1 MGIMIV
7 IMKIIASLS
16 RPFHWLAKQRFPWIA
31 ERSAS
36 SQSPDH
42 PGITACHNSGS
53 VINVQFNK

>member
-1 MGIMIV
+1 MIV

-16 RPFHWLAKQRFPWIA
+16 QPFHWLAKQRFPWIA

-42 PGITACHNSGS
+42 PGITACHNS
-53 VINVQFNK
+53 VP